1 MSRPNTRSK
10 NIDQHPGEIV
20 LKARQKRRTSQ
31 QVQEDKARVQQR
43 QQEQAASDQR
53 DAERIAAIEDKKAL
67 EKIKVL
73 MDAPKPK
80 PRPVPVRARPTTVS
94 QPEGQEGI
102 VKGVVESRDIE
113 MMDVELAV
121 DGELD

>member
-1 MSRPNTRSK
+1 LFSK
-10 NIDQHPGEIV
+10 QDR
-20 LKARQKRRTSQ
+20 K
-31 QVQEDKARVQQR
+31 
-43 QQEQAASDQR
+43 
-53 DAERIAAIEDKKAL
+53 
-67 EKIKVL
+67 
-73 MDAPKPK
+73 DAPVSKFKKTRPASSNDSRNRQLLINVMLSESLPSK